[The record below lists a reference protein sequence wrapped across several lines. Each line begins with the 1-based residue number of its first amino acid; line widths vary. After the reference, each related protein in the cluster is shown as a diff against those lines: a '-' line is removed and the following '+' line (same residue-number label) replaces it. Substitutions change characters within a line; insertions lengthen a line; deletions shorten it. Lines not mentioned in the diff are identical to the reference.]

1 MDIIFTLL
9 LLYYLPTILTALVML
24 SMWALVVGVLFV
36 LLKLLPFIALVT
48 ACTVLYRFPAWHRN
62 HVEQERRR
70 TNLLPHARACRCE
83 DCRSSE
89 EGYRLNHPP
98 DPVKP
103 ALPVRA
109 LTVRDADDW
118 NPYDR
123 SSWSS

>member
-9 LLYYLPTILTALVML
+9 LLYYLPTILTVLVML
-24 SMWALVVGVLFV
+24 GIWALIVC
-36 LLKLLPFIALVT
+36 LLPFIALF
-48 ACTVLYRFPAWHRN
+48 ALCYALYHLPAWKRAYDLAAP
-62 HVEQERRR
+62 QRKYGG
-70 TNLLPHARACRCE
+70 NLLPHVRDCRCA

-98 DPVKP
+98 DPVQP